1 MAHEEIKKAGG
12 VDMGK
17 VYDEFAEKFAEADK
31 LPTWVWVGKP
41 AMKKLLGGVLGNK
54 NARFLDLG
62 SASAR
67 LEHWL
72 REEGVPAENMTGIE
86 ISPEQVELAKQRI
99 PEANFRVGDIT
110 TAPLEPEAYDVV
122 FSHMVFEHLDD
133 AQLLST
139 CKNAYKALKP
149 GGTFAFVVTHPD
161 KMTNLDGSLVENDG
175 PFITTAPWGGELT
188 NYKRSV
194 EKTKEIVEAAG
205 FRVELMEEA
214 GFPEEAKTAD
224 PVSYAKYERYGSR
237 VRLLVKAEKPA

>member
-1 MAHEEIKKAGG
+1 MTDEGPRGAG

-41 AMKKLLGGVLGNK
+41 AMKKLLGAFLGNK
-54 NARFLDLG
+54 DAKFLDLG

-67 LEHWL
+67 LENWL
-72 REEGVPAENMTGIE
+72 REEGIPPEHMTGVE
-86 ISPEQVELAKQRI
+86 ISPDQVELAKQRI
-99 PEANFRVGDIT
+99 PEADFRVGDIT
-110 TAPLEPEAYDVV
+110 NAALEPETYDVA

-133 AQLLST
+133 EQLLAA
-139 CKNAYKALKP
+139 CRNAYKALKP

-175 PFITTAPWGGELT
+175 PFVTTAPWGGELT

-194 EKTKEIVEAAG
+194 EKTKEVVEKAG
-205 FRVELMEEA
+205 FTVELVEEA
-214 GFPEEAKTAD
+214 GFGEDAKAAD
-224 PVSYAKYERYGSR
+224 PASFAKYERYGSR
-237 VRLLVKAEKPA
+237 VRLLVKAEKPV